1 MYAINRCDGLWYEKK
16 KKKEKG
22 QSLDNSGIP
31 EFTLQATNRA

>member
-1 MYAINRCDGLWYEKK
+1 MPLTDVTVYDMKKK